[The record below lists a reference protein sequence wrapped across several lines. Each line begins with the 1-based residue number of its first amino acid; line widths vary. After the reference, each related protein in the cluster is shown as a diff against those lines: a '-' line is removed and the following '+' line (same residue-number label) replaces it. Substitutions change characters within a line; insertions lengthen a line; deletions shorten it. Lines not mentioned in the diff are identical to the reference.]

1 MKNVGEGM
9 IYSSQQHNWFE
20 PDRIQQVISEFNDPG
35 LLYIPSGTW
44 EESIIVTQH
53 NLTIV
58 GDGEGSIIEGENGQ
72 SPITVVAPNVR
83 IIDISVKTEFDV
95 PAISFTHGAS
105 SQGVLQGVN
114 VLESG
119 SHGVYRDE
127 KYASA
132 VNAIVGCSF
141 ENIGGHAIYA
151 EAGSGPLNF
160 VQGNE
165 GTAVDGDFIRWGV
178 DSSLL
183 FDNQCEDAPVRLTSD
198 AKENLV
204 KNPEGTKLI
213 DDGKGN
219 MKM

>member
-1 MKNVGEGM
+1 MKENIGDGE
-9 IYSSQQHNWFE
+9 IYSSHHNWLE
-20 PDRIQQVISEFNDPG
+20 PDRIQQVISALDDPG

-44 EESIIVTQH
+44 EESIIITQH

-58 GDGEGSIIEGENGQ
+58 GDGEGSIIKGENGQ

-83 IIDISVKTEFDV
+83 LMNMSVKTESDV
-95 PAISFTHGAS
+95 PAISFTHGTA

-127 KYASA
+127 RYTSA

-151 EAGSGPLNF
+151 EAGSGPQNF
-160 VQGNE
+160 VHGNE
-165 GTAVDGDFIRWGV
+165 GKAINGDFVRWGV

-183 FDNQCEDAPVRLTSD
+183 LDNQCEDAPIRLTSD
-198 AKENLV
+198 SNGNLV
-204 KNPEGTKLI
+204 KNPDGTKLI